1 MTPVAVLISDVH
13 YSLPNLKLADA
24 AMRMAIAKANALG
37 VPLIVAG
44 DLHDTKANLRGEC
57 ISAIIE
63 TFKLAKIKPIVLVG
77 NHDLISE
84 KDMSKH
90 ALDFLAPY
98 ASIQKYC
105 GGWKYGH
112 LVAYHNNS
120 DELLTY
126 LKTIPKGS
134 TLIMHQGITG
144 SNSGEYIQDKSA
156 ITKDDV
162 AGMRVI
168 SGHYHARQTIEL
180 LDGGSWSYI
189 GNPFTTNFG
198 EANDP
203 PKGFQI
209 LMDDGSLEFIP
220 TNLRKHIVYELN
232 LAEVTPLAFNHQ
244 IGDLIWLKV
253 TGTKEQLSTFKKP
266 FDCRL
271 DLVPL
276 DTVSQVNAPQNLTQS
291 EILDQLID
299 SLTNTSDE
307 TKLRLKDTW
316 KRLIE

>member
-1 MTPVAVLISDVH
+1 
-13 YSLPNLKLADA
+13 
-24 AMRMAIAKANALG
+24 MRTAIAKANALQ

-57 ISAIIE
+57 VKAMIN
-63 TFKLAKIKPIVLVG
+63 TFKTAHITPIIVIG
-77 NHDLISE
+77 NHDRINE
-84 KDMSKH
+84 KSIEH
-90 ALDFLAPY
+90 SLEFLPPY
-98 ASIQKYC
+98 ATLVEFPIKNLIP
-105 GGWKYGH
+105 H
-112 LVAYHNNS
+112 LTLIPYHHDP
-120 DELLTY
+120 DELKSY

-134 TLIMHQGITG
+134 TLIMHQGISG

-156 ITKDDV
+156 IIKDDA

-180 LDGGSWSYI
+180 PDGGTWDYI
-189 GNPFTTNFG
+189 GNPYTINFG

-209 LMDDGSLEFIP
+209 LMDDGSLEFVP
-220 TNLRKHIVYELN
+220 TNLRKHVIYE
-232 LAEVTPLAFNHQ
+232 
-244 IGDLIWLKV
+244 IDLSMSRLSPVIFPHASNDLVWLKV
-253 TGTKEQLSTFKKP
+253 KGTREQLNNFKKP

-271 DLVPL
+271 DLIPYESSTNVL
-276 DTVSQVNAPQNLTQS
+276 ENRTSKTQP
-291 EILDQLID
+291 ELLDQLID

-307 TKLRLKDTW
+307 TKIRLKDFW